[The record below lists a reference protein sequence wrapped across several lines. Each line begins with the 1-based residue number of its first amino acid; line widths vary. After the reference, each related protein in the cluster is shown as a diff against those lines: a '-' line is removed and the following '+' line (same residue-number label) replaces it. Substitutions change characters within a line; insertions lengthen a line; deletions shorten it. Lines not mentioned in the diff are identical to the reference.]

1 MTENPTSPPLIEF
14 QGVTKRFDT
23 RTILNRIDL
32 TIYEGQITTIIGK
45 SGVGKSVFLKH
56 IIGLLEPDEGT
67 ILFKGRPVASMN
79 KAARREMKQEFSYM
93 FQHNALFDSLT
104 VFENIALPLQ
114 EKTRMSR
121 EEIRERVDLRIGQ
134 LELSDVRDKF
144 PTQIS
149 GGMQKRVALGR
160 ALITDPK
167 IVLFDEPTTGLDPI
181 RKNAVFSMIAHY
193 QKEFEFS
200 AVIVSHDIPDVFYIS
215 DRVAIIDD
223 AVILFEGTPVEL
235 ERATSPSITQFID
248 GLERLKDELTGLD
261 TRQQFLRKLRE
272 QRHLMRQGGDP
283 YCFFLAT
290 LVNLDSIRK
299 SVGHIALQRILAGH
313 AGMFQQIFGDAG
325 NVARYDRNRLVGL
338 APCTDLEDAIR
349 LHQKL
354 LDEISERQSI
364 KMGKCPG
371 DSCLYLEVLS
381 SVILGDSREGLDDL
395 VTRAGQAEQHVASI
409 KCVE

>member
-1 MTENPTSPPLIEF
+1 MSKPAPPPPLIEF
-14 QGVTKRFDT
+14 QGVTKRFDS
-23 RTILNRIDL
+23 RIILDRINL
-32 TIYEGQITTIIGK
+32 AVHEGQITTIIGK

-67 ILFKGRPVASMN
+67 ILFRGVPVSSMN
-79 KAARREMKQEFSYM
+79 RSARRDMKREFSYM

-121 EEIRERVDLRIGQ
+121 EAIREQVDERIAQ
-134 LELSDVRDKF
+134 LELTEVRDKF

-223 AVILFEGTPVEL
+223 ARILFQGSPVDL
-235 ERATSPSITQFID
+235 EREKRPSITQFID

-261 TRQQFLRKLRE
+261 TRQSFLRKMRE
-272 QRHLMRQGGDP
+272 QRHLMRQGGSS

-290 LVNLDSIRK
+290 LLDMDSIRE

-313 AGMFQQIFGDAG
+313 AGIFQQIFGKSG
-325 NVARYDRNRLVGL
+325 TVARYDRNRLVGL
-338 APCTDLEDAIR
+338 APCMNLEEAGR
-349 LHQKL
+349 LHKEL
-354 LDEISERQSI
+354 LEEMSQRESI
-364 KMGKCPG
+364 RMGKCPG
-371 DSCLYLEVLS
+371 DSCLLLQVRT
-381 SVILGDSREGLDDL
+381 SVILGDPEAGLDDL
-395 VTRAGQAEQHVASI
+395 VARAEQAEQHVASI